1 MAPGNVAK
9 LNTIA
14 ALIYTFFCFR
24 YAIDP
29 EIALHITEKSDVPT
43 IMDGDHS
50 GNQYIKR
57 GTNTSPPPA
66 PMMVPSIAAKKP
78 TMVKN
83 I

>member
-1 MAPGNVAK
+1 MAPGKVATLK
-9 LNTIA
+9 TRA
-14 ALIYTFFCFR
+14 ALIYTFFCLR

-43 IMDGDHS
+43 IIDGDHS

-57 GTNTSPPPA
+57 GTNIRPPPA
-66 PMMVPSIAAKKP
+66 PMIVPSIAAKKP
-78 TMVKN
+78 TIVKN

>member
-1 MAPGNVAK
+1 M
-9 LNTIA
+9 IA
-14 ALIYTFFCFR
+14 ALMYTFFCLR

-29 EIALHITEKSDVPT
+29 EMALHITEKSDVPT
-43 IMDGDHS
+43 TIDGDHS

-57 GTNTSPPPA
+57 GTKTSPPPA
-66 PMMVPSIAAKKP
+66 PMMVPIIAAKKP